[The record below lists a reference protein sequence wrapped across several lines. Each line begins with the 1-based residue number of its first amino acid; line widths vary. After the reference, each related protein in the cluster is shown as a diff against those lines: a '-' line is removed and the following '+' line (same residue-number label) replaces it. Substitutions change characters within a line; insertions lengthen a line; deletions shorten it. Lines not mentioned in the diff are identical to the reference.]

1 VLPVLQAQSCTPQ
14 SKLGA
19 DVRKSLSDEALALAT
34 AVKSSDAPKVQA
46 ETVAEYATNFA
57 QTAYL
62 IRTTADKLSDDALS
76 VTQVYELDALNRSAA
91 SSTDAEF
98 VCTLSGTA
106 GETDFS
112 ISGLPAGLYGFVM
125 VEAAGPR
132 PWLLAFL
139 LKQQG
144 GVWKMAGFYPR
155 ARSAAGHDGLWY
167 WTSARVDA
175 KAKNL
180 WPAWLL
186 YGEADEL
193 LRPAN
198 FVTSTNLDRLR
209 AEQRTVMPPDLHEGI
224 GPDMPLVVKDGS
236 TEYRFTSVDAEGS
249 EDGKRLNL
257 MLHLRA
263 DPIADPVAA
272 RARND
277 AAAKVFLS
285 GHKEL
290 RAVFDGVWVF
300 AESPGQNPFA
310 TELKMQDIP

>member
-1 VLPVLQAQSCTPQ
+1 MPILRAQSCTPQ

-19 DVRKSLSDEALALAT
+19 DVRKGLSDKALELGT
-34 AVKSSDAPKVQA
+34 AVKNSDVTKVQA
-46 ETVAEYATNFA
+46 ATVAEYAANFA

-62 IRTTADKLSDDALS
+62 IRTTGDKLTDDALS
-76 VTQVYELDALNRSAA
+76 VSQVYELDALNRTAGST
-91 SSTDAEF
+91 TDAEF
-98 VCTLSGTA
+98 TCTLSGTA

-112 ISGLPAGLYGFVM
+112 ISGLPAGLYGFAM

-236 TEYRFTSVDAEGS
+236 AEYRFTSVDAEGS

-257 MLHLRA
+257 MLHLHA

-277 AAAKVFLS
+277 AAAKAFLS

-290 RAVFDGVWVF
+290 RTVFDGVWVF

-310 TELKMQDIP
+310 TEQTMQEIP